1 MQNRMPRAALLLP
14 ALLVPG
20 ILFAQI
26 AQTPGA
32 VTNIRAIPIDGTIT
46 VTWNPPTDQNIS
58 YYRVYFSSQSIL
70 ENGGVYDDFEATPG
84 PETKYVLQHKPANP
98 TLYISVLAVNN
109 EGLEGEIFV
118 EEAVVVTTQGRSTDT
133 PITPVLQQQSNS
145 LPQQQQPA
153 QPAPDTKTFNVATGI
168 EQRTAEEENQQGNNR
183 QTQALPEW
191 EEPDLG
197 GALHLLLTDAISP
210 TEVKLL
216 FSSPPTVEPER
227 APKAFAITD
236 ADGNPLQIKSIYI
249 DQETI
254 TVNTDVQTRDAEYQ
268 LQLSEPL
275 RGTDG
280 SPLHEVN
287 RRSSFR
293 GHPDGKLKE
302 EVQNIPPEPQK
313 QTEPIPVTPQIVGTS
328 GIQNIRLTA
337 SSLLDGTYTI
347 SARWDTANPL
357 GDLAYYSIR
366 QSLDGGITFS
376 DPQLLPFAINGVD
389 VPSASPGN
397 YGIGVSAI
405 SIFGYATP
413 EVFASILVGPQQPT
427 PISQAVSS
435 SSAVSVSE
443 PASPEQKSAPQ
454 REEVAAPE
462 PEEVIRTVGIKSL
475 SRSGAGVV
483 LGSLGTMG
491 MLIGWRRARHT
502 KK

>member
-1 MQNRMPRAALLLP
+1 MQNRMSCAVLLLP

-26 AQTPGA
+26 AQTPGV
-32 VTNIRAIPIDGTIT
+32 VTNIRAISMDGTIT
-46 VTWNPPTDQNIS
+46 VTWNPPADQNIS

-70 ENGGVYDDFEATPG
+70 GHGGVYDDFEATPG
-84 PETKYVLQHKPANP
+84 PETKYVLQYKPANP
-98 TLYISVLAVNN
+98 ALYISVLAVNN
-109 EGLEGEIFV
+109 QGVEGEVFV
-118 EEAVVVTTQGRSTDT
+118 EEAVVVTTQGRNADT
-133 PITPVLQQQSNS
+133 PITPVLQQQSNP
-145 LPQQQQPA
+145 LPQQPA
-153 QPAPDTKTFNVATGI
+153 QTTPDTKTFNVATGI
-168 EQRTAEEENQQGNNR
+168 EQRTAEEENQQGNDG

-197 GALHLLLTDAISP
+197 GTLHLLLTDTISP

-227 APKAFAITD
+227 APTAFAITD
-236 ADGNPLQIKSIYI
+236 ADGNPLQIRSIYI

-254 TVNTDVQTRDAEYQ
+254 TVNTEVQVRDAEYE
-268 LQLSEPL
+268 LQLLEPL

-293 GHPDGKLKE
+293 GHPDGKSKE
-302 EVQNIPPEPQK
+302 ETQNVSPEPQK
-313 QTEPIPVTPQIVGTS
+313 QAEPIPVTPQIAGTS
-328 GIQNIRLTA
+328 GIQNIRMAA
-337 SSLLDGTYTI
+337 SSLLNGTYTV
-347 SARWDTANPL
+347 SARWDAANPL

-389 VPSASPGN
+389 VPGVSPGN
-397 YGIGVSAI
+397 YGISVSAI

-413 EVFASILVGPQQPT
+413 EVFASILVGPQQLV
-427 PISQAVSS
+427 PISQAPSS
-435 SSAVSVSE
+435 SPAPVSE
-443 PASPEQKSAPQ
+443 PAPPEQEPTPQ
-454 REEVAAPE
+454 GEETVVPE
-462 PEEVIRTVGIKSL
+462 PEEVIRTVETKSL

-491 MLIGWRRARHT
+491 MLMGWHRARHA

>member
-1 MQNRMPRAALLLP
+1 MQNRMPCAALLLP

-32 VTNIRAIPIDGTIT
+32 VTNIRAISMDSTIT

-70 ENGGVYDDFEATPG
+70 EHGGVYDDFEATPG
-84 PETKYVLQHKPANP
+84 PETKYVLQYKPANP
-98 TLYISVLAVNN
+98 TLYISVLAVNT
-109 EGLEGEIFV
+109 EGMEGEIFV
-118 EEAVVVTTQGRSTDT
+118 EEAVVVTTQGRNTDT
-133 PITPVLQQQSNS
+133 PITPVLQQQSNT

-153 QPAPDTKTFNVATGI
+153 QPVPDTKTFNVATGI
-168 EQRTAEEENQQGNNR
+168 EQRTAEEENQQDNSR

-227 APKAFAITD
+227 APTAFAITD

-254 TVNTDVQTRDAEYQ
+254 TVNTEVQARNAEYQ

-275 RGTDG
+275 RGADG

-293 GHPDGKLKE
+293 GHPDGKSKE
-302 EVQNIPPEPQK
+302 EIQSIPPEPQK
-313 QTEPIPVTPQIVGTS
+313 QTEPIPVTPQIAGTS
-328 GIQNIRLTA
+328 GIQNIQMSA
-337 SSLLDGTYTI
+337 SSLLNGTYTV
-347 SARWDTANPL
+347 SARWDTVNPL
-357 GDLAYYSIR
+357 GDLAYYSVR
-366 QSLDGGITFS
+366 QSLDGGQTFG
-376 DPQLLPFAINGVD
+376 DPQLLPFAISGVD
-389 VPSASPGN
+389 VPSVSPGN
-397 YGIGVSAI
+397 YVIGVSAI
-405 SIFGYATP
+405 SIFGYTTP
-413 EVFASILVGPQQPT
+413 EVVASILVGPRQPT
-427 PISQAVSS
+427 PIPQAVPSS
-435 SSAVSVSE
+435 SVAPISE
-443 PASPEQKSAPQ
+443 PAIPAQDSAPQ
-454 REEVAAPE
+454 VENGASSE
-462 PEEVIRTVGIKSL
+462 PEEVIRTVKTKSL